1 MSRLLL
7 ARLVRRPV
15 VVAAL
20 LTAAAAGAPAARA
33 GEPFFTG
40 VGDLP
45 GGSNL
50 SSAQGVSGDGS
61 VVCGYSNSS
70 AGDQAFRWT
79 LAGGLVGLGDL
90 AGGASYSNAHAVS
103 ADGSTIVGDSSGA
116 NGGHAFRWREPGPHS
131 GGLQDL
137 GDLPGGDNFS
147 IANGVNADGSVVVGH
162 SSSAGSGTL
171 SAEAFRWT
179 DPSSGG
185 TGIAALGDIPGSI
198 LFSVATACS
207 ADGSQIGGYGTSP
220 ASGPASSEAARW
232 TAATGMVGLGDLPG
246 GGFGGNA
253 FGMSAD
259 GNTIVGL
266 SAATGGVFAFRWS
279 DPAAG
284 GAGMASLGDIE
295 GGSAFSRANGVS
307 ADGSVVVGQSVGPA
321 GMEAFIWTAADG
333 MRSLKSVLQDD
344 LGLDLTGWTLE
355 VAMAVS
361 ADGRT
366 IVGYGPNPSGDYEG
380 WVAHLG
386 SVGTWTDLGHGLAGS
401 FGMPVLIGTGDLV
414 AGTPVAF
421 TLSGAQLASPLA
433 WFIGIA
439 EIDAPFKGGVLVP
452 SPTLIVMGN
461 VTNPGGG
468 FTLGTTWPPGLPSQT
483 SLYFQMWIA
492 DLGAPFGYA
501 ASNGLKATTP

>member
-1 MSRLLL
+1 MLRRVAPLSLSLLL
-7 ARLVRRPV
+7 WLVAGPLAGR
-15 VVAAL
+15 AL
-20 LTAAAAGAPAARA
+20 ASD
-33 GEPFFTG
+33 PFFTG
-40 VGDLP
+40 VGDLA
-45 GGSNL
+45 GGTNL
-50 SSAQGVSGDGS
+50 SAAQGVSGDGS

-79 LAGGLVGLGDL
+79 LADGIVGLGDL
-90 AGGASYSNAHAVS
+90 PGGSSYSSARAVS

-116 NGGHAFRWREPGPHS
+116 SGGHAFRWRAPGPHS
-131 GGLQDL
+131 GGMQDL

-162 SSSAGSGTL
+162 SISAGSGTL

-179 DPSSGG
+179 DPAAGG

-207 ADGSQIGGYGTSP
+207 ADGAKVGGYGTS
-220 ASGPASSEAARW
+220 ALSGPASSEAARW

-284 GAGMASLGDIE
+284 GAGMESLGDIA
-295 GGSAFSRANGVS
+295 GGSAYSRANGVS
-307 ADGSVVVGQSVGPA
+307 ADGSVVVGQSVGTV

-333 MRSLKSVLQDD
+333 CRSLKVVLQDD

-355 VAMAVS
+355 VATAIS

-386 SVGTWTDLGHGLAGS
+386 PEPPVGTWTDLGHDLAGS
-401 FGMPVLIGTGDLV
+401 FGPPVLAGTGDLV
-414 AGTPVAF
+414 AGTPVNFSLSFAF
-421 TLSGAQLASPLA
+421 PASPIA
-433 WFIGIA
+433 WFIGA
-439 EIDAPFKGGVLVP
+439 SEIDAPFKGGVLVP
-452 SPTLIVMGN
+452 SPTLIVLGN
-461 VTNPGGG
+461 VSDGGG
-468 FTLGTTWPPGLPSQT
+468 SFSIATTWPPGLPSQA
-483 SLYFQMWIA
+483 SLYFQMWIQDPA
-492 DLGAPFGYA
+492 GPFGWS
-501 ASNGLKATTP
+501 ASNGLAATTP

>member
-1 MSRLLL
+1 MRHVSDRRPARPAVLL
-7 ARLVRRPV
+7 AAGAVLAL
-15 VVAAL
+15 AA
-20 LTAAAAGAPAARA
+20 AAAAGD
-33 GEPFFTG
+33 PFFTG
-40 VGDLP
+40 VGDLA
-45 GGSNL
+45 GGTNL

-79 LAGGLVGLGDL
+79 LAGGIEGLGDL
-90 AGGASYSNAHAVS
+90 PGGSSYSRASAVS
-103 ADGSTIVGDSSGA
+103 ADGTTIVGDSSGA
-116 NGGHAFRWREPGPHS
+116 NGGHAFRWRAPGPHS
-131 GGLQDL
+131 GGMQDL

-179 DPSSGG
+179 DPAVGG

-198 LFSVATACS
+198 LFSVGSACS
-207 ADGSQIGGYGTSP
+207 ADGSQVAGYGTSP

-259 GNTIVGL
+259 GNVIVGL

-284 GAGMASLGDIE
+284 GAGMESLGDIA

-333 MRSLKSVLQDD
+333 TRSLKGVLEND

-355 VAMAVS
+355 VATAIS

-386 SVGTWTDLGHGLAGS
+386 SEPAGTWTDLGQGLPGSAGQ
-401 FGMPVLIGTGDLV
+401 PVLVGTGPLV
-414 AGTPVAF
+414 GGTPV
-421 TLSGAQLASPLA
+421 TLALSLAASSSPVTLVVG
-433 WFIGIA
+433 FSLLQ
-439 EIDAPFKGGVLVP
+439 APFKGGTLVP
-452 SPTLIVMGN
+452 FPNLLIGGL
-461 VTNPGGG
+461 VTGAGGG
-468 FTLGTTWPPGLPSQT
+468 LVLSTTWPNGVPAGT
-483 SLYFQMWIA
+483 SLYFQDWIA
-492 DLGAPFGYA
+492 DPLTGFS
-501 ASNGLKATTP
+501 ASNGLQATTP

>member
-1 MSRLLL
+1 MRRLSSPVPRGLL
-7 ARLVRRPV
+7 AVALV
-15 VVAAL
+15 VVSV
-20 LTAAAAGAPAARA
+20 APGVRA
-33 GEPFFTG
+33 SDPFFVG

-45 GGSNL
+45 GGTNL

-79 LAGGLVGLGDL
+79 LSGGLVGLGDL
-90 AGGASYSNAHAVS
+90 PGGGSSSNARAIS
-103 ADGSTIVGDSSGA
+103 ADGTTIVGDSSGA
-116 NGGHAFRWREPGPHS
+116 NGGHAFRWTEPIGH
-131 GGLQDL
+131 GGGMQDL

-179 DPSSGG
+179 DPAAGG
-185 TGIAALGDIPGSI
+185 SGIAALGDIPGSI
-198 LFSVATACS
+198 LFSVGTACS
-207 ADGSQIGGYGTSP
+207 ADGAKVAGYGTSP

-232 TAATGMVGLGDLPG
+232 TAATGMLGLGDLPG

-259 GNTIVGL
+259 GNVIVGL

-284 GAGMASLGDIE
+284 GAGMESLGDIA

-321 GMEAFIWTAADG
+321 GMEAFVWTAADG
-333 MRSLKSVLQDD
+333 TRSLKGVLQDE

-355 VAMAVS
+355 VATAIS

-366 IVGYGPNPSGDYEG
+366 IAGYGPNPSGDYEG

-386 SVGTWTDLGHGLAGS
+386 SEPAGTWTDLRHGLAGS
-401 FGMPVLIGTGDLV
+401 TGVPVLAGAGTLV
-414 AGTPVAF
+414 GGTPVSFA
-421 TLSGAQLASPLA
+421 LSGAQPSSPIA

-439 EIDAPFKGGVLVP
+439 ELDAPFKGGVLVP
-452 SPTLIVMGN
+452 APTLILLGN
-461 VTNPGGG
+461 TTSPAGGFVVGATWPGG
-468 FTLGTTWPPGLPSQT
+468 LPAQT
-483 SLYFQMWIA
+483 SLFFQMWIA
-492 DLGAPFGYA
+492 DAGAPAGYA
-501 ASNGLKATTP
+501 ASNGLEATTP